1 MWRASELTIGIATVA
16 TIVPATSGPTMV
28 DVVPSSQVK
37 PASSAKT
44 PTSNH
49 DVLPRSF
56 SQRGAANVEL
66 ELPGVAGA
74 QLERL
79 RLRGRSLLAQVLEKA
94 HGSMLRTLTEPPVG
108 TTPTP

>member
-16 TIVPATSGPTMV
+16 MIVPATSGPTMV

-56 SQRGAANVEL
+56 SQRGAANVDSSSPASSEPNSNDCDSAAGRF
-66 ELPGVAGA
+66 LP
-74 QLERL
+74 RCL
-79 RLRGRSLLAQVLEKA
+79 RK
-94 HGSMLRTLTEPPVG
+94 LTVRCFVP
-108 TTPTP
+108 